1 MQRLEEQAKRQ
12 EEFTAAFAHELKTP
26 LTSIMGYADMLR
38 SMNLTE
44 AERMKASDYIYSQG
58 KRLEALSFKLM
69 ELLVMKKQ
77 EFEFVEMEAG
87 FLIETV
93 FDLAEVGVLDRGMT
107 LKKQV
112 EPGKVY
118 GEKDL
123 LVSLFAN
130 LIDNSK
136 KASKPGN
143 TIWLEGKN
151 LPDGYAITVRD
162 EGRGMTAESLA
173 KITEAFFMVD
183 KSRSRKEGGAGLGM
197 TLCNQIVKLH
207 GARWDMKSEPD
218 AGTSMTVIFSKEV
231 G

>member
-1 MQRLEEQAKRQ
+1 
-12 EEFTAAFAHELKTP
+12 
-26 LTSIMGYADMLR
+26 
-38 SMNLTE
+38 MNLTE

-77 EFEFVEMEAG
+77 EFEFGEMEAG
-87 FLIETV
+87 FLLETV

-173 KITEAFFMVD
+173 NITEAFFMVD
-183 KSRSRKEGGAGLGM
+183 KSSSRKAAWGKGGHE
-197 TLCNQIVKLH
+197 K
-207 GARWDMKSEPD
+207 
-218 AGTSMTVIFSKEV
+218 
-231 G
+231 

>member
-1 MQRLEEQAKRQ
+1 MEEQAKRQ

-112 EPGKVY
+112 EPEKYMGKRIC
-118 GEKDL
+118 L
-123 LVSLFAN
+123 SRC
-130 LIDNSK
+130 
-136 KASKPGN
+136 
-143 TIWLEGKN
+143 
-151 LPDGYAITVRD
+151 LPI
-162 EGRGMTAESLA
+162 
-173 KITEAFFMVD
+173 
-183 KSRSRKEGGAGLGM
+183 
-197 TLCNQIVKLH
+197 
-207 GARWDMKSEPD
+207 
-218 AGTSMTVIFSKEV
+218 
-231 G
+231 